1 MFQGGFVMLWPPIK
15 ASLPAKSLLLLA
27 LALLFWFA
35 GLHTLLGVAL
45 FLALDVIMW
54 RNSATYASQDFVYSK
69 DILRLFSCDGGKL
82 RVGMDTTNIR
92 NIDKIKLWQDQ
103 QYGFIDFA
111 LGQQQVRYKFPL
123 EQYQPLRHWLQQHLP
138 ATNLETSL
146 ALS

>member
-1 MFQGGFVMLWPPIK
+1 MLWPLVK
-15 ASLPAKSLLLLA
+15 ASQPAKSLLLLA
-27 LALLFWFA
+27 LAVLFWFA
-35 GLHTLLGVAL
+35 GFHTLLGVAL
-45 FLALDVIMW
+45 FLALEVIMW

-69 DILRLFSCDGGKL
+69 NILRLFSCDGGQL

-111 LGQQQVRYKFPL
+111 LGQQLQVRYKFPL
-123 EQYQPLRHWLQQHLP
+123 EQYQPLRLWLQQHLP

>member
-1 MFQGGFVMLWPPIK
+1 MLWPLIK

-27 LALLFWFA
+27 LAVLFWFV
-35 GLHTLLGVAL
+35 GFHTLLGVAL
-45 FLALDVIMW
+45 FLALEVIMW

-69 DILRLFSCDGGKL
+69 DILKLFSCDDGHL

-111 LGQQQVRYKFPL
+111 LGQQLQVRYKFPL
-123 EQYQPLRHWLQQHLP
+123 EQYQPLWLWLQQHLP

-146 ALS
+146 ALN